1 MEAVAEIKKGV
12 SVGFCGIGL
21 SSQVLHEIV
30 WSTYLEVPCRQL
42 VGRRALHPV
51 VTLTVRAIAFVAV
64 SLCVQ
69 ACGSILA
76 IGILGNLWTFVVV
89 ATLLA

>member
-42 VGRRALHPV
+42 VGHRALHPV
-51 VTLTVRAIAFVAV
+51 VTLTVLAFVAV